1 MAAAVEL
8 AALVGTPAV
17 QAALAAAAA
26 AGRFGEEDLTAI
38 VAHQATAAA
47 TGDLVLVDET
57 HSVQPGTATWAGF
70 TTSKEMTR

>member
-1 MAAAVEL
+1 MAAALEL

-17 QAALAAAAA
+17 EAALAAAAQ

-47 TGDLVLVDET
+47 TGDLVMADET
-57 HSVQPGTATWAGF
+57 HSAQPGTATWAGF
-70 TTSKEMTR
+70 TTSKETTR